1 MHKVLV
7 FKETLLPPSETFILA
22 QLKFL
27 KNFQARLAGLERSRP
42 SLSLPDDPILL
53 THLPAPVAEFRA
65 KVYRK
70 SSFAP
75 LFHRR
80 VRAFGPGLV
89 HAHFASGGRT
99 AMALADKLG
108 VPLIV
113 TLHGSDVT
121 VKNKDDMYYGRL
133 AEKAACFICV
143 SKFIRERALE
153 IGFPDKKLIVHYIGI
168 DREQFS
174 PSQAP
179 PDSKTV
185 LFIGRLVEKK
195 GCEYLLRAMQLV
207 QRDHNNCELSII
219 GDGPLRAA
227 LESLAEELQ
236 IRCRF
241 LGVQPADVVRDALR
255 NARILC
261 VPSVTAANG
270 DTEGLPTVIAEAQAA
285 GLPVVGTIHAG
296 IPEIVVSGQTGFL
309 VAERDYESLGCAL
322 ARILSDE
329 QLWERFRGQALQNIA
344 ERFDLRIQTAALEQI
359 YETVLS
365 K

>member
-27 KNFQARLAGLERSRP
+27 RNFKARIAGLERCRP
-42 SLSLPDDPILL
+42 SLPIPNDPILL
-53 THLPAPVAEFRA
+53 THLPASVAALRA
-65 KVYRK
+65 KAYRK
-70 SSFAP
+70 VAFAP
-75 LFHRR
+75 LFHFR

-99 AMALADKLG
+99 AVALANKLG

-121 VKNKDDMYYGRL
+121 VRNKGENYYSRL
-133 AEKAACFICV
+133 AEKATCFICV

-153 IGFPDKKLIVHYIGI
+153 IGFPAKKLIVHHIGI
-168 DREQFS
+168 DRERFS
-174 PSQAP
+174 PSPALS
-179 PDSKTV
+179 DAKKV

-207 QRDHNNCELSII
+207 QREHSDCELSII
-219 GDGPLRAA
+219 GDGPLRTA
-227 LESLAEELQ
+227 LVSLAKELQ

-255 NARILC
+255 NARVLC
-261 VPSVTAANG
+261 APSVTAANG

-296 IPEIVVSGQTGFL
+296 IPEIVISEKTGFL
-309 VAERDYESLGCAL
+309 VAERDYESLAGAL
-322 ARILSDE
+322 ARILSDD
-329 QLWERFRGQALQNIA
+329 QLCERFRHAAVQNIA
-344 ERFDLRIQTAALEQI
+344 EHFDLRIQTAVLEQI
-359 YETVLS
+359 YESVLS
-365 K
+365 S